1 MDKRKRILFIAGF
14 LVCSGLVVLILG
26 MRKTITLVV
35 DGKAQTISTWAWRVE
50 QICQYAGI
58 SPGPY
63 DFVNPP
69 AEAALANGD
78 TVVLEHA
85 STIQIDVDGKPYVV
99 YAANPIPANVISQAG
114 LQLFPGDVLT
124 GAGIILPYDSSLQD
138 QPQTYFW
145 QLHRAISF
153 TVHDEG
159 VQYHLYSTAATVG
172 QAVFQAGLRLL
183 SADRI
188 SPAPEEPLTPG
199 MTIEIERAK
208 HVVIQTAL
216 GELSL
221 LSAGSRVGDI
231 LLDSGLSLQGLDY
244 TIPGEGDPIPE
255 DGKIRLVRVREE
267 IQIQQTPVP
276 FETSYQPVA
285 DLEIDHQ
292 NILESGQ
299 YGLIAERI
307 RIRYE
312 DGQEVS
318 RQVEDEWLAQSPVS
332 RLVGYGTQILMH
344 SIQTS
349 DGTVEYWRALEVYA
363 TSYKPSDT
371 GSNIT
376 ATGKILQKGII
387 GVNPR
392 YIPYG
397 TVLYVE
403 GYGYGV
409 AADTG
414 NIGPRWID
422 LGYTDEDFVGWHRN
436 VTVYFVWPP
445 PEKIVWIIP

>member
-1 MDKRKRILFIAGF
+1 LFDF
-14 LVCSGLVVLILG
+14 
-26 MRKTITLVV
+26 
-35 DGKAQTISTWAWRVE
+35 
-50 QICQYAGI
+50 YA
-58 SPGPY
+58 
-63 DFVNPP
+63 V
-69 AEAALANGD
+69 
-78 TVVLEHA
+78 H
-85 STIQIDVDGKPYVV
+85 
-99 YAANPIPANVISQAG
+99 PIPAYLIRNAG
-114 LQLFPGDVLT
+114 IQLYPGDELVSA
-124 GAGIILPYDSSLQD
+124 GAPLDKDVPMQGPA
-138 QPQTYFW
+138 QTYVW
-145 QLHRAISF
+145 QLRRAVTF
-153 TVHDEG
+153 QLVDG
-159 VQYHLYSTAATVG
+159 VKRYHLVSTAATVG
-172 QAVFQAGLRLL
+172 QAVWQAGIRLS
-183 SADRI
+183 SADNI
-188 SPAPEEPLTPG
+188 IPGTESPLTPA
-199 MTIEIERAK
+199 MTIEIQRARPLT
-208 HVVIQTAL
+208 ILTAQ
-216 GELSL
+216 GEFSIV
-221 LSAGSRVGDI
+221 SAGRTVGAI
-231 LLDSGLSLQGLDY
+231 LQDSGMSIQGLDY
-244 TIPGEGDPIPE
+244 TIPAENEPVPA
-255 DGKIRLVRVREE
+255 DGKIRLVRVYEE
-267 IQIQQTPVP
+267 ILIEQTPVP
-276 FETSYQPVA
+276 FESSFQPVD

-292 NILESGQ
+292 TILEAGQ
-299 YGLIAERI
+299 YGLQAVRV

-318 RQVEDEWLAQSPVS
+318 RQSEDQWLALMPVT
-332 RLVGYGTQILMH
+332 RLVGYGTQIVMRT
-344 SIQTS
+344 IQTS

>member
-1 MDKRKRILFIAGF
+1 MGRSIKLLLLAGF
-14 LVCSGLVVLILG
+14 LACIGLGLLFFG

-35 DGKAQTISTWAWRVE
+35 DGKAQTIDTWAWRVE
-50 QICQYAGI
+50 QVLQAARIARGSHDLLY
-58 SPGPY
+58 
-63 DFVNPP
+63 PP
-69 AEAALANGD
+69 ALATLADGD
-78 TVVLEHA
+78 MVKLEHA
-85 STIQIDVDGKPYVV
+85 STIQIAADGKNYFV
-99 YAANPIPANVISQAG
+99 YAANPIPANVTSQAG
-114 LQLFPGDVLT
+114 LQLFPGDELT
-124 GAGIILPYDSSLQD
+124 SAGIFLPYDVPLQG

-145 QLHRAISF
+145 QLRRAIAF
-153 TVHDEG
+153 TISDG
-159 VQYHLYSTAATVG
+159 IKQYQFYSTAATVG
-172 QAVFQAGLRLL
+172 QAVWQAGIHLL
-183 SADRI
+183 SADRLT
-188 SPAPEEPLTPG
+188 PAAEELLTPG
-199 MTIEIERAK
+199 MTVEIERAK
-208 HVVIQTAL
+208 PVVIQTAL
-216 GELSL
+216 GELSF
-221 LSAGSRVGDI
+221 LSAEKSVGDI

-244 TIPGEGDPIPE
+244 TIPGEGDLVPR

-267 IQIQQTPVP
+267 ILIQQTPVP
-276 FETSYQPVA
+276 FETSFQPVA

-299 YGLIAERI
+299 YGIFAERV

-318 RQVEDEWLAQSPVS
+318 RQVEDQWQAQAPVS
-332 RLVGYGTQILMH
+332 RLVGYGTQIVMH
-344 SIQTS
+344 SIQTA

-387 GVNPR
+387 GVNPH